1 MIKYKRSIIVKNI
14 ERQVKMNQI
23 LVSQKLYVTPAMRKK
38 KKLFK
43 IEFFLSVFA
52 LIGLSTYGICSAY
65 DRNKNEAVSKEIL
78 QAMQV
83 QPEKIIVEEPAI
95 VVDLN
100 INNGSKN
107 SVNMNEIEKIPV
119 NREIHV
125 TEEQKVTA
133 SDGTVYYTIGQ
144 INIPS
149 INCQYPI
156 LSSDTE
162 NYDTLLKI
170 APVKFHGANPN
181 DVGNLCI
188 VGHNYRNSQF
198 FSKVPDLVNGDIIE
212 ITDTFGETVQY
223 EVYDKYIV
231 NESDTSC
238 TSQLTDG
245 KREITLIT
253 CTDASD
259 ENRVIV
265 KAREIQ

>member
-1 MIKYKRSIIVKNI
+1 
-14 ERQVKMNQI
+14 MNQI
-23 LVSQKLYVTPAMRKK
+23 LVSKKLYVTPGMKRK

-43 IEFFLSVFA
+43 IEFFLSVVA
-52 LIGLSTYGICSAY
+52 LVGLSTYGICSAY
-65 DRNKNEAVSKEIL
+65 DRNKSEAVSREIL
-78 QAMQV
+78 AAMEV
-83 QPEKIIVEEPAI
+83 QPETIVVEEQ
-95 VVDLN
+95 VVVLAL
-100 INNGSKN
+100 NGSTDN
-107 SVNMNEIEKIPV
+107 ERVNIDEIEKV
-119 NREIHV
+119 TVTREIEV
-125 TEEQKVTA
+125 SEEQKVTA
-133 SDGTVYYTIGQ
+133 NDGTVYYTIGQ

-156 LSSDTE
+156 LASDTE

-181 DVGNLCI
+181 EVGNFCI

-198 FSKVPDLVNGDIIE
+198 FSKVPKLENGDIIE
-212 ITDTFGETVQY
+212 ITDTFGKTLQY

-231 NESDTSC
+231 VDTDTSC
-238 TSQLTDG
+238 TTQRTNG

-265 KAREIQ
+265 KAKQKM

>member
-1 MIKYKRSIIVKNI
+1 
-14 ERQVKMNQI
+14 MNQI
-23 LVSQKLYVTPAMRKK
+23 LVSQKLYVTPGMKRK

-52 LIGLSTYGICSAY
+52 LVGLSTYGICSAY
-65 DRNKNEAVSKEIL
+65 DRNKSEAVSKEIL
-78 QAMQV
+78 AAMEV
-83 QPEKIIVEEPAI
+83 QPETIVVEEQ
-95 VVDLN
+95 VVVLALN
-100 INNGSKN
+100 S
-107 SVNMNEIEKIPV
+107 STEDERVNIDEIEKV
-119 NREIHV
+119 TVTREIEV
-125 TEEQKVTA
+125 SEEQKVTA
-133 SDGTVYYTIGQ
+133 NDGTVYYTIGQ

-156 LSSDTE
+156 LASDTE

-181 DVGNLCI
+181 EVGNFCI

-198 FSKVPDLVNGDIIE
+198 FSKVPKLENGDIIE
-212 ITDTFGETVQY
+212 ITDTFGKTLQY

-231 NESDTSC
+231 VDTDTSC
-238 TSQLTDG
+238 TTQRTDG
-245 KREITLIT
+245 RREITLIT

-265 KAREIQ
+265 KAKERI